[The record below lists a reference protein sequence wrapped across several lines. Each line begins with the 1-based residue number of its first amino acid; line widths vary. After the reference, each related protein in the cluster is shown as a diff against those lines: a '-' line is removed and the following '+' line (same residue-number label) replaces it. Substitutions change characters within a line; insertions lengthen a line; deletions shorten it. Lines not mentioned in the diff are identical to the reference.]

1 MTIRFAL
8 RVAVVLAFGIG
19 TSWALVR
26 DGQPAIAAD
35 KPAPDKVAVERTREQ
50 ILMLDDLY
58 KTAVVGISQTYAAQ
72 QFDTPAAVVAGA
84 VFDAM
89 KKKGWHEARLVD
101 ATGKPKRKDNVANT
115 PFEKKAI
122 EAIQGGKKYF
132 EEIGEANGKPVLRAA
147 TIVPAVLKQCASCHN
162 VKEGDLLGAIVYEVP
177 IK

>member
-1 MTIRFAL
+1 MTIRFAV
-8 RVAVVLAFGIG
+8 RAAVVLAFGIG
-19 TSWALVR
+19 TSWALT
-26 DGQPAIAAD
+26 AAD
-35 KPAPDKVAVERTREQ
+35 KPGSQTPATGPDKVAVERTREQ

-122 EAIQGGKKYF
+122 EAIQSGKKYF

-162 VKEGDLLGAIVYEVP
+162 VKEGDLLGAIVYEVQ